1 MKKCFDFDPADRN
14 LEIEAYGEKF
24 NIVANS
30 AKNQEIIKDTAD
42 ILNSNKRAFDKVSAA
57 CTAIDVFLGVG
68 VSDRLF
74 GVPENAC
81 YDEIMA
87 FYSFLVNAMVEHS
100 VKTQEKY
107 SPGRAEKSSKN

>member
-1 MKKCFDFDPADRN
+1 MKKCFAFDPADRN
-14 LEIEAYGEKF
+14 LEIEAYGDKY

-30 AKNQEIIKDTAD
+30 AKNQQIIKETAD
-42 ILNSNKRAFDKVSAA
+42 VLNSDKSAFDKVSAV
-57 CTAIDVFLGVG
+57 CSAIDVILGVG
-68 VSDRLF
+68 VSDSIF

-87 FYSFLVNAMVEHS
+87 FYNFLVNAMVEHS

-107 SPGRAEKSSKN
+107 SPNRAEKSSKN

>member
-1 MKKCFDFDPADRN
+1 MKKCFAFDPLDRN

-30 AKNQEIIKDTAD
+30 AKNQQIIKETAGVLGSD
-42 ILNSNKRAFDKVSAA
+42 KGAFDKVSAVCSA
-57 CTAIDVFLGVG
+57 VDGILGAG
-68 VSDRLF
+68 VSDKIF

-87 FYSFLVNAMVEHS
+87 FYNFLVNAMVEHS

-107 SPGRAEKSSKN
+107 SPNRAEKSSKN